1 MTLDGLRRLDDRL
14 AAHLDGVWIAARKGW
29 QVGEVGESP
38 EPGSIFMATI
48 NAVEGRDEAGLAA
61 LIDHSQAH
69 VDARRALVAACGW
82 MEKATLQGVVVHLL
96 RDRAAFARMLGIAA
110 CAVHRVDPGLMTAGY
125 LRDPAVPPRAR
136 ALRAAGELGHA
147 ELLPACVAALDEDD
161 PEIAFWAAWSAV
173 LLGNRGRAVRAL
185 LDVASNPGDRRMRA
199 FDLALLV
206 LPTAEAHGVLQSWAK
221 DGQHTTNLIRGSWL
235 AGDPAYVPWL
245 IARMATLET
254 ARLAGEAF
262 TLITGADLDSLQL
275 YQARPEDD
283 EDERSEDPADTNV
296 DVDPSEGM
304 PWPDPAKVETW
315 WAGNSHR
322 FQNGT
327 RYFRGAPVTREHCL
341 DVLRNGYQRQRILAA
356 QHLCLLNP
364 GTPLFNTGAP
374 AWRQQKLLARMD

>member
-1 MTLDGLRRLDDRL
+1 MNLSSKERDMTAASLSALPVPAALAQHVDETISLYVIREAALRRSAMTLDGLRRLDDRL

-173 LLGNRGRAVRAL
+173 LLGNRGRAVRAR
-185 LDVASNPGDRRMRA
+185 V
-199 FDLALLV
+199 
-206 LPTAEAHGVLQSWAK
+206 
-221 DGQHTTNLIRGSWL
+221 
-235 AGDPAYVPWL
+235 
-245 IARMATLET
+245 
-254 ARLAGEAF
+254 
-262 TLITGADLDSLQL
+262 
-275 YQARPEDD
+275 
-283 EDERSEDPADTNV
+283 
-296 DVDPSEGM
+296 
-304 PWPDPAKVETW
+304 
-315 WAGNSHR
+315 
-322 FQNGT
+322 
-327 RYFRGAPVTREHCL
+327 
-341 DVLRNGYQRQRILAA
+341 
-356 QHLCLLNP
+356 
-364 GTPLFNTGAP
+364 
-374 AWRQQKLLARMD
+374 